1 MAICRRKAWHV
12 LWPGESECREGQEFC
27 VTRTLVTSR
36 GSARVGNRGDTW
48 LKRWAEA
55 GAGTVSGAIPRE
67 LGFVC

>member
-1 MAICRRKAWHV
+1 M

-55 GAGTVSGAIPRE
+55 GAGTVSDAIPSE